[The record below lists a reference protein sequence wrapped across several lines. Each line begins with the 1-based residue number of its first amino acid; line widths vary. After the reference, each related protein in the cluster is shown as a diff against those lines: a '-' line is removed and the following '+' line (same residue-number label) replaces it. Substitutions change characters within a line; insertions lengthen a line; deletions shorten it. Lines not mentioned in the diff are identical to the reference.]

1 LHQEKKDLRMF
12 RIMLKEKKGFLNQER
27 KDEKMVRIV
36 LKEKR
41 ISEPGKEG

>member
-1 LHQEKKDLRMF
+1 MF